1 MLPKGARERVSCGGS
16 PNAAH
21 QCEAR
26 ERVRSDEM
34 ISKFLSGRKVVTLA
48 IGAIAGPFALAQT
61 TPTAPTPPSSPSPP
75 SMPAQQPTTPP
86 ANRNAA
92 TSGSGGH
99 PQAPGQ
105 VNNPGANQP
114 NSTPPTTPT
123 TGQVVDPNAPMAPGA
138 GALEWPKVTE
148 GPYITRSVPK
158 DWLLQVIIDLSSTGT
173 VMPGVAVPS
182 GSTPFV
188 FDSMTMV
195 FPIVATSANSHVN
208 VAGVNS
214 WLRFEGRE
222 MMTGGFAK
230 EWTADK
236 PAPVLLR
243 TMANGQ
249 LYPSGVNLGKW
260 YWERP
265 NTQTRTVQLMIEIPT
280 TSSRVF
286 LDDAAACKVPWPK
299 GSWPEVAAATFQPQ
313 MFIDCG
319 IDPITFEMKMYNMKP
334 IQDAVREWTKGNPKE
349 ISPHRLAKYLT
360 HKVVHGMIPGRPDI
374 LFGMQPQSFLGLNL
388 LGAPLAMETKQIG
401 TKDMG
406 TVLVA
411 CMREAGLPARLIFG
425 YQAMQDVADGNTQVH
440 FSSNDRFRCWVEYCL
455 YDEAKKTINWV
466 PIDYDRFR
474 FTSNAMGNLDMP
486 WNYIGTLPY
495 AESMVPVALQA
506 FPPTTV
512 MGYGYPALWGW
523 VLMPGVP
530 VNVGQQVTVST
541 NRAGTSPKN
550 QRGNQGQSNNPPNQ
564 VR

>member
-1 MLPKGARERVSCGGS
+1 MNSKLWMNATIAAGAVGLVLASGASAQSAPAAPSQPAQPTSPTTAPTTAPRVPTAPRPSTTTSPGGS
-16 PNAAH
+16 PHTSHGNPAAPNTGGS
-21 QCEAR
+21 A
-26 ERVRSDEM
+26 
-34 ISKFLSGRKVVTLA
+34 
-48 IGAIAGPFALAQT
+48 
-61 TPTAPTPPSSPSPP
+61 
-75 SMPAQQPTTPP
+75 QPT
-86 ANRNAA
+86 
-92 TSGSGGH
+92 
-99 PQAPGQ
+99 
-105 VNNPGANQP
+105 NPGANQP
-114 NSTPPTTPT
+114 NATAPTTPT
-123 TGQVVDPNAPMAPGA
+123 TGQVVDPNAPMKPGA
-138 GALEWPKVTE
+138 GSVEWPKVTE
-148 GPYITRSVPK
+148 GPYVTRTVPK
-158 DWLLQVIIDLSSTGT
+158 DWLLQIIIDVSSTGS
-173 VMPGVAVPS
+173 VMPGVSVPS

-195 FPIVATSANSHVN
+195 FPIVATSSNSSVN
-208 VAGVNS
+208 ISGVNS
-214 WLRFEGRE
+214 WLRFEGHE
-222 MMTGGFAK
+222 VMTGGFAK
-230 EWTADK
+230 EWTAEK
-236 PAPVLLR
+236 PAPVLLK
-243 TMANGQ
+243 TMASGQ

-260 YWERP
+260 YWEKP

-286 LDDAAACKVPWPK
+286 IDDAAACKVPWPK

-349 ISPHRLAKYLT
+349 ITPHKLAKYLT

-374 LFGMQPQSFLGLNL
+374 LFGMQPQSILGLNL

-411 CMREAGLPARLIFG
+411 CMREAGLPARLIYG
-425 YQAMQDVADGNTQVH
+425 YQALQVVPDGSSQVQ
-440 FSSNDRFRCWVEYCL
+440 FSNNDRFRCWVEYCL
-455 YDEAKKTINWV
+455 YDEEKKTINWI
-466 PIDYDRFR
+466 PIDYQQFR

-541 NRAGTSPKN
+541 SRAGTSPKN

>member
-1 MLPKGARERVSCGGS
+1 MMSKKSLSVLGLALGLAGAAGS
-16 PNAAH
+16 
-21 QCEAR
+21 
-26 ERVRSDEM
+26 
-34 ISKFLSGRKVVTLA
+34 
-48 IGAIAGPFALAQT
+48 IGQVT
-61 TPTAPTPPSSPSPP
+61 TPTAPKAPSTT
-75 SMPAQQPTTPP
+75 PTTPTAP
-86 ANRNAA
+86 HTPHTPSHPGNSGQNSAPPQNRNAPGA
-92 TSGSGGH
+92 NTPQTGGGQNSGTNQ
-99 PQAPGQ
+99 PTNQP
-105 VNNPGANQP
+105 VNPGATKP
-114 NSTPPTTPT
+114 NSTSPTTAT
-123 TGQVVDPNAPMAPGA
+123 TGQVVDPNAAMVPGG

-158 DWLLQVIIDLSSTGT
+158 DWLLQIIIDLSSNGG
-173 VMPGVAVPS
+173 VVPGVPVNVNAS
-182 GSTPFV
+182 PFV

-195 FPIVATSANSHVN
+195 FPIVATSSNSHVN
-208 VAGVNS
+208 VSGVNS
-214 WLRFEGRE
+214 WLRFEGHDV
-222 MMTGGFAK
+222 MTGGFAK
-230 EWTADK
+230 EWTAEK
-236 PAPVLLR
+236 PAPVLL
-243 TMANGQ
+243 TKMASGQ

-265 NTQTRTVQLMIEIPT
+265 NTQTKTVQLMIEIPT
-280 TSSRVF
+280 TASRTF
-286 LDDAAACKVPWPK
+286 IDDAAACKVEWPK

-334 IQDAVREWTKGNPKE
+334 IQDAVKEWTKGNPKE
-349 ISPHRLAKYLT
+349 ITPHKLAKFLT

-374 LFGMQPQSFLGLNL
+374 FFGALPQSFLGLDL

-401 TKDMG
+401 PKDMG

-425 YQAMQDVADGNTQVH
+425 YQAMQDVADGNNQVH
-440 FSSNDRFRCWVEYCL
+440 FTNNDRFRCWVEYCL

-466 PIDYDRFR
+466 PIDYQQFR

-486 WNYIGTLPY
+486 WNYIGTLTY

-523 VLMPGVP
+523 VLTPGVP
-530 VNVGQQVTVST
+530 VNLGQSITVST
-541 NRAGTSPKN
+541 SRAGTTPKN
-550 QRGNQGQSNNPPNQ
+550 ARSNKGESNNPPNQ